1 MTACA
6 LVPCRFE
13 WTDSLSWQY
22 NFSKKEFLKFH
33 FREKELCHHLCRRQR
48 QRGHLLL
55 KIYTKFIP
63 MFTDPIYQLQMSI
76 IHQKNLR
83 HLTFTTLKD
92 IKIRQPGPEKRVV
105 SKCPSNSDTLE
116 INYLSRAEGPR
127 WWGLG
132 ECQSCPSSFMI
143 SNMVEP
149 IWARLSGF
157 IKDGAQNDL
166 VKEFF

>member
-76 IHQKNLR
+76 IHQKKSE
-83 HLTFTTLKD
+83 T
-92 IKIRQPGPEKRVV
+92 
-105 SKCPSNSDTLE
+105 SDFHH
-116 INYLSRAEGPR
+116 IEGYQNP
-127 WWGLG
+127 
-132 ECQSCPSSFMI
+132 PT
-143 SNMVEP
+143 
-149 IWARLSGF
+149 WAREKG
-157 IKDGAQNDL
+157 G
-166 VKEFF
+166 VKMSK